1 MRERRTLME
10 PRDSGRY
17 VYLVFYF
24 VGLTILFPYSMVITL
39 TDFWYYKFRNTS
51 IPFNSTNDELTD
63 LQKNFPAYLSVTG
76 NVPLTLLVVISAIW
90 GHRFNIKLRL
100 VVSGVLMTIAFAV
113 TTLLSGLDTDSWQD
127 ELFIAVLAANCCYSS
142 VNAVFQ
148 ASFLGNIG
156 RFPPRY
162 IGSSNDG
169 MGLGAVL
176 PALVNIIILATGPDI
191 KLVGVWCLS
200 VAVLV
205 MVVMLGLYVYAAAT
219 PFYIHHSGMGEE
231 HRQPPGFRDYLSVLR
246 NTWVYVLV
254 IFVDYTLT
262 LILYPAV
269 AALVKPVSQE
279 SSLWNDTLFLPVCC
293 FLLQA
298 CGDWVGRSI
307 ATFSQWPGP
316 GKKTEIGMLILVILR
331 AGFIPLLMRCNVAPL
346 NRSTKILF
354 RSDYAY
360 VGILGSFS
368 VLGGYIG
375 NVGLMLGPKKVSLEM
390 QEVAGT
396 ILLAALVFGLGV
408 GSLLGPSLVSLL

>member
-1 MRERRTLME
+1 
-10 PRDSGRY
+10 
-17 VYLVFYF
+17 
-24 VGLTILFPYSMVITL
+24 
-39 TDFWYYKFRNTS
+39 
-51 IPFNSTNDELTD
+51 
-63 LQKNFPAYLSVTG
+63 
-76 NVPLTLLVVISAIW
+76 
-90 GHRFNIKLRL
+90 
-100 VVSGVLMTIAFAV
+100 
-113 TTLLSGLDTDSWQD
+113 
-127 ELFIAVLAANCCYSS
+127 
-142 VNAVFQ
+142 
-148 ASFLGNIG
+148 
-156 RFPPRY
+156 
-162 IGSSNDG
+162 
-169 MGLGAVL
+169 
-176 PALVNIIILATGPDI
+176 LATGPDI

-231 HRQPPGFRDYLSVLR
+231 YRQPPGFRDYLSVLR

-331 AGFIPLLMRCNVAPL
+331 AGFIPLLMR
-346 NRSTKILF
+346 
-354 RSDYAY
+354 SDYAY